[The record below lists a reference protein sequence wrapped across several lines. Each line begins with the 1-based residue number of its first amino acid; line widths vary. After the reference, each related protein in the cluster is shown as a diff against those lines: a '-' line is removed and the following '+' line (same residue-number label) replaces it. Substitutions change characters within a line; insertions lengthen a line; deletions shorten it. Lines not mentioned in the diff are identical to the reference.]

1 MRVLLVTAMYP
12 TPENPAYGTFVRTQA
27 ESLKRAGV
35 DLDVLVL
42 RSRFQKL
49 SYVKGIFQVRRRV
62 AQSWVDVIHAHYS
75 YAGVV
80 ARMQRKAPLVVT
92 YHGDDLLGTIDQTG
106 KKTFWSGAVVALGK
120 LLARYADAAIVQ
132 SAEMASKLERANVY
146 VLPHEVDLDMFQPTG
161 RQQAREAL
169 GLEAGKKYLLF
180 AANPEIAVKRFPLAR
195 AVADHLAE
203 QDPAVELIVVSK
215 ETQQR
220 LALYMSACDVLIFP
234 SYQEGSPNIIKQAM
248 ACNLPIVATD
258 VGDVR
263 QVIGGTNGCYVCNPS
278 VAEFAE
284 CIKRIL
290 AKRKRTNGRE
300 HVRHLDSS
308 AVAAKL
314 IEVYQQVVR
323 RRETHAM
330 DGARVNSVALP
341 K

>member
-1 MRVLLVTAMYP
+1 MYP
-12 TPENPAYGTFVRTQA
+12 TPENPAYGSFVRTQA

-35 DLDVLVL
+35 DVDVLVL

-62 AQSWVDVIHAHYS
+62 AQSRVDVIHAHYS

-80 ARMQRKAPLVVT
+80 ARMQRKAALVVT
-92 YHGDDLLGTIDQTG
+92 YHGDDLLGTVGQTG
-106 KKTFWSGAVVALGK
+106 KKTCWSGAVVALGR
-120 LLARYADAAIVQ
+120 LLARYADAAVVQ
-132 SAEMASKLERANVY
+132 SVEMASKLERARVH
-146 VLPHEVDLDMFQPTG
+146 VLPHEVDLDVFQPTE
-161 RQQAREAL
+161 REQAREAL
-169 GLEAGKKYLLF
+169 GLETDKKYLLF
-180 AANPEIAVKRFPLAR
+180 AANPEIAVKRFPLAK
-195 AVADHLAE
+195 AVAEHLAE

-220 LALYMSACDVLIFP
+220 LALYMSACDALIFT

-263 QVIGGTNGCYVCNPS
+263 QIIGETNGCYVCNPS
-278 VAEFAE
+278 VTEFAQCMNLIFE
-284 CIKRIL
+284 NR
-290 AKRKRTNGRE
+290 RRTDGRE

-314 IEVYQQVVR
+314 IEVYQQVVGR
-323 RRETHAM
+323 RQTHAM
-330 DGARVNSVALP
+330 GEARANSLAVP

>member
-12 TPENPAYGTFVRTQA
+12 TPENPAYGSFVRTQA

-62 AQSWVDVIHAHYS
+62 ARSWVDVIHAHYS

-106 KKTFWSGAVVALGK
+106 KKTCWSGAVVALGR
-120 LLARYADAAIVQ
+120 LLARHADAAIVQ
-132 SAEMASKLERANVY
+132 SEEMASKLERARVY
-146 VLPHEVDLDMFQPTG
+146 VLPHEIDLDVFQPTE
-161 RQQAREAL
+161 REQAREAL
-169 GLEAGKKYLLF
+169 GLETGKKYLLF
-180 AANPEIAVKRFPLAR
+180 AANPEIAVKRFPLAK
-195 AVADHLAE
+195 AVAEHLAE

-220 LALYMSACDVLIFP
+220 LALYMSACDALIFP

-248 ACNLPIVATD
+248 ACNLPVVATD

-263 QVIGGTNGCYVCNPS
+263 QIIGETNGC
-278 VAEFAE
+278 
-284 CIKRIL
+284 
-290 AKRKRTNGRE
+290 
-300 HVRHLDSS
+300 
-308 AVAAKL
+308 
-314 IEVYQQVVR
+314 
-323 RRETHAM
+323 
-330 DGARVNSVALP
+330 
-341 K
+341 

>member
-1 MRVLLVTAMYP
+1 MYP
-12 TPENPAYGTFVRTQA
+12 TPENPAYGSFVRTQA

-62 AQSWVDVIHAHYS
+62 ARSWVDVIHAHYS

-106 KKTFWSGAVVALGK
+106 KKTCWSGAVVALGR

-132 SAEMASKLERANVY
+132 SVEMASKLERARVY
-146 VLPHEVDLDMFQPTG
+146 VLPHEIDLDVFQPTE
-161 RQQAREAL
+161 REQAREAL
-169 GLEAGKKYLLF
+169 GLETSKKYLLF
-180 AANPEIAVKRFPLAR
+180 AANPEIAVKRFPLAK
-195 AVADHLAE
+195 AVAEHLAE

-220 LALYMSACDVLIFP
+220 LALYMSACDALIFP

-263 QVIGGTNGCYVCNPS
+263 QIIGETNGCYVCNPS
-278 VAEFAE
+278 VTEFAD
-284 CIKRIL
+284 CMKLIF
-290 AKRKRTNGRE
+290 ANRKRTDGRE

-330 DGARVNSVALP
+330 DGARANSLVVP